1 MYYRIFNS
9 NPGLYQ
15 SHPAATFP
23 QFWES
28 KMSGSIIKP
37 PREASQPPV
46 EKRYIRPWYHVE
58 PCSWHMRVRQHRG
71 DSAAN
76 DGLIYSHDE
85 INNWQQDYTFWYL
98 GRASWTPECQAK
110 TSLSVW
116 DIMGPTVLETKHP
129 TIRTRQLFLG
139 RLNREGN
146 SILSPTQREDK
157 ILLKQV
163 SIRDLQYA
171 CVNI

>member
-1 MYYRIFNS
+1 
-9 NPGLYQ
+9 
-15 SHPAATFP
+15 
-23 QFWES
+23 
-28 KMSGSIIKP
+28 MSGSIIKP
-37 PREASQPPV
+37 PQEASQPPV
-46 EKRYIRPWYHVE
+46 EKRYIGPWHHVE
-58 PCSWHMRVRQHRG
+58 PCSWHMRVWQHRG

-85 INNWQQDYTFWYL
+85 INNWQQDYTFWCL
-98 GRASWTPECQAK
+98 GGASWTPECQAK
-110 TSLSVW
+110 TSFSVW

-139 RLNREGN
+139 QLNREGN
-146 SILSPTQREDK
+146 SVLSLTQREDK

-163 SIRDLQYA
+163 SIRDLQYT